1 MERPDRS
8 MRGDRRVST
17 NCAGEPLPD
26 ADYHP
31 LMAAMKPTRAA
42 TPLAGAREEHT
53 DGPAGPLAVGAKDH
67 LRGCERIPENAPE
80 QADLVGE
87 LGCSACDTWDER
99 YPGFNP
105 RGKEPFI
112 EKSQIVI

>member
-1 MERPDRS
+1 
-8 MRGDRRVST
+8 
-17 NCAGEPLPD
+17 
-26 ADYHP
+26 
-31 LMAAMKPTRAA
+31 MAAMKPTRAA

-99 YPGFNP
+99 YPGFNR